1 MSHVPHQLWPP
12 FGLLIEC
19 ESLSLSPVRDS
30 DLPALVALAHE
41 GIHDAAAMPFDFPWT
56 AGTPDEVQLR
66 LLQFHWGRRAAITPA
81 SWQLESTIRFEGQI
95 VGCQGISTSDYR
107 VTRTGETGSWL
118 GAKYHGRG
126 IGTLMRQTLCA
137 FMFDHLDAAEVTSA
151 AFTDNPASLAVSR
164 KVGYQK
170 NGVVRRRR
178 REGEMALSQQLT
190 LTTETLNRS
199 DQELRVTGVPQLRE
213 FLGLESV

>member
-1 MSHVPHQLWPP
+1 MSLVPHQFWPP

-19 ESLSLSPVRDS
+19 GSLSLSPVRDS
-30 DLPALVALAHE
+30 DLPALAALAYE

-56 AGTPDEVQLR
+56 AGTPDEVRLR
-66 LLQFHWGRRAAITPA
+66 LLQFHWGRRAAMTPA
-81 SWQLESTIRFEGQI
+81 SWQLESTVRFEGKI
-95 VGCQGISTSDYR
+95 VGCQGISTSDYL

-178 REGEMALSQQLT
+178 REGEMALRQQLT

-199 DQELRVTGVPQLRE
+199 DQELRVKGVPQLRE

>member
-1 MSHVPHQLWPP
+1 M
-12 FGLLIEC
+12 
-19 ESLSLSPVRDS
+19 
-30 DLPALVALAHE
+30 
-41 GIHDAAAMPFDFPWT
+41 
-56 AGTPDEVQLR
+56 
-66 LLQFHWGRRAAITPA
+66 TPA
-81 SWQLESTIRFEGQI
+81 SWQLESTVRFEGEI
-95 VGCQGISTSDYR
+95 VGCQGISTSDYL
-107 VTRTGETGSWL
+107 VTKTGETGSWL
-118 GAKYHGRG
+118 GAKHHGRG

-137 FMFDHLDAAEVTSA
+137 FMFDHLDAAEVTSE

-164 KVGYQK
+164 KVGYRE
-170 NGVVRRRR
+170 NGLVRRRR

>member
-1 MSHVPHQLWPP
+1 MSHVLHQLWPP
-12 FGLLIEC
+12 FGLMIEC
-19 ESLSLSPVRDS
+19 GSLSLSSVRDS
-30 DLPALVALAHE
+30 DLPALVTLAHE
-41 GIHDAAAMPFDFPWT
+41 GIHEAAAMPFNFPWT
-56 AGTPDEVQLR
+56 AGTPDEVRLR
-66 LLQFHWGRRAAITPA
+66 LLQFHWGRRAAMTPA
-81 SWQLESTIRFEGQI
+81 SWQLECTVRFEGEI
-95 VGCQGISTSDYR
+95 VGCQGISTSDYL

-118 GAKYHGRG
+118 GAKHHGRG
-126 IGTLMRQTLCA
+126 IGTLMRQTFCA

-190 LTTETLNRS
+190 VTAATLNRS
-199 DQELRVTGVPQLRE
+199 DQELRVTGVPRLRE